1 MHVGMGLTWNVLA
14 AKMFL
19 FFLTNKEWAIT
30 FEKQKSGMSK

>member
-19 FFLTNKEWAIT
+19 FFFNKEWVIT